1 MGSTNTELTLS
12 RSFSCRLSYPPR
24 APRRS
29 HAASTWGLMSL
40 FLENKFSTI
49 PKPGPRRRKEVEE
62 EANNTRCLSMMGR
75 GGHVLTHAISQLL
88 LLLLTGACVAAAA
101 QAADA
106 RASKQSQARGNR
118 RRDSQVPVL
127 EVQGCNSNPVRTAIA
142 CLILSK
148 PPDLLSC
155 LSAGCVSRNP
165 GWPAQTMSSS
175 WQLTCARAA
184 QVARNGRRYCSHR
197 YTQHGGWF
205 AGRCCRPVCGV
216 V

>member
-29 HAASTWGLMSL
+29 HAASKWGLMRT
-40 FLENKFSTI
+40 LEQLPFISNTWAKASE
-49 PKPGPRRRKEVEE
+49 GGRRGGEQR
-62 EANNTRCLSMMGR
+62 ALSMMGR
-75 GGHVLTHAISQLL
+75 RGHVSTHASPPLL

-106 RASKQSQARGNR
+106 PASKQSQAGGNR

-127 EVQGCNSNPVRTAIA
+127 EVQGCNSNPVRIAIA

-155 LSAGCVSRNP
+155 FSSVSVSPNPFSQHKPCPQAGN
-165 GWPAQTMSSS
+165 
-175 WQLTCARAA
+175 
-184 QVARNGRRYCSHR
+184 
-197 YTQHGGWF
+197 
-205 AGRCCRPVCGV
+205 
-216 V
+216 